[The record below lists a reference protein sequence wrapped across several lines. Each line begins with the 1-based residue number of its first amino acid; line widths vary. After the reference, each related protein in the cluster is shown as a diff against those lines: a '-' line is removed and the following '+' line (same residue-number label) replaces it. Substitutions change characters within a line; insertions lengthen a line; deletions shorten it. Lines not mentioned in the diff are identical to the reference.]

1 MTKTHT
7 YEDLLVYVEKL
18 EGRIKDLEEQVQ
30 ENESRTD
37 QLKSRFLSN
46 ISHEL
51 RTPMNAI
58 LGFSSLLN
66 DHQLPNTKREE
77 YMDHISQSS
86 ARLLDVVE
94 AMIDV
99 SMIETGQLKIRN
111 EECMINQ
118 VLTDIYHYFNIDRH
132 RSDKHHVALLL
143 NLGVKGDSFRIH
155 TDQFR
160 LHQVI
165 TGLLGNAFKYTD
177 KGIIEFG
184 YHVDQD
190 EEKITFFVTD
200 SGKGIQKQKFKQIFE
215 SFERGDDISKKLES
229 GVGLGLTLSKGI
241 IELMGGKIWVED
253 NVFKGS
259 TFKFFIPCKAIR
271 EMNSQ
276 DNPFSSNL
284 FIPRLSDL

>member
-18 EGRIKDLEEQVQ
+18 ETRIKDLEEQVK

-132 RSDKHHVALLL
+132 RSEKHHIALLL
-143 NLGVKGDSFRIH
+143 NLGVKGDNFRIH
-155 TDQFR
+155 TDQYR

-177 KGIIEFG
+177 KGIVEFG
-184 YHVDQD
+184 YHVDQ
-190 EEKITFFVTD
+190 EKERITFFVTD
-200 SGKGIQKQKFKQIFE
+200 SGKGIQKQRFKQIFE
-215 SFERGDDISKKLES
+215 SFESGEETGKKLDS

-284 FIPRLSDL
+284 FIA

>member
-1 MTKTHT
+1 MNTTQT
-7 YEDLLVYVEKL
+7 YEDLLAHIDKL
-18 EGRIKDLEEQVQ
+18 EHRIKDLETQ
-30 ENESRTD
+30 ENDNESRTD
-37 QLKSRFLSN
+37 QLKARFLSN

-77 YMDHISQSS
+77 YMDHINQSS
-86 ARLLDVVE
+86 ARLLNVVE

-99 SMIETGQLKIRN
+99 SLIETGQLMLRE
-111 EECMINQ
+111 EECNINQ

-132 RSDKHHVALLL
+132 RSERHHIALLL
-143 NLGVKGDSFRIH
+143 NLGVKGDDFKIH

-165 TGLLGNAFKYTD
+165 TSLLSNAFKFTD

-184 YHVDQD
+184 YHLDD
-190 EEKITFFVTD
+190 GEDKITFFVTD
-200 SGKGIQKQKFKQIFE
+200 SGKGILQEKLSQIFD
-215 SFERGDDISKKLES
+215 SFENDVETSKKLES

-253 NVFKGS
+253 NTFKGS
-259 TFKFFIPCKAIR
+259 TFKFFIPCKAFR
-271 EMNSQ
+271 EMSSQ
-276 DNPFSSNL
+276 LNQFSTNL
-284 FIPRLSDL
+284 FIA

>member
-1 MTKTHT
+1 MTETQT
-7 YEDLLVYVEKL
+7 YEELQAHIEKL
-18 EGRIKDLEEQVQ
+18 ENRIRDLEAQVR
-30 ENESRTD
+30 ENDSKTD

-77 YMDHISQSS
+77 YMVHINQSS
-86 ARLLDVVE
+86 AKLLNVVE

-99 SMIETGQLKIRN
+99 SLIETGQLKIRS
-111 EECMINQ
+111 EECLINQ
-118 VLTDIYHYFNIDRH
+118 VLTEIYHYFNIDRH
-132 RSDKHHVALLL
+132 RNERHHIALLL
-143 NLGVKGDSFRIH
+143 NTGIKDVNFKIN

-165 TGLLGNAFKYTD
+165 TNLLSNAFKYTE

-184 YHVDQD
+184 YQMS
-190 EEKITFFVTD
+190 EEEGNLTFFVTD
-200 SGKGIQKQKFKQIFE
+200 SGMGVLQNKYKQIFE
-215 SFERGDDISKKLES
+215 SFERGDESSKKLES

-241 IELMGGKIWVED
+241 IELMGGKIWVEN

-259 TFKFFIPCKAIR
+259 TFKFTISCKGNR

-276 DNPFSSNL
+276 QNPFSENL
-284 FIPRLSDL
+284 FIA

>member
-1 MTKTHT
+1 MTETQT
-7 YEDLLVYVEKL
+7 YEDLLAHIEKL
-18 EGRIKDLEEQVQ
+18 ESRIKDLEAEVHT
-30 ENESRTD
+30 NESKTD

-77 YMDHISQSS
+77 YMGHINQSS
-86 ARLLDVVE
+86 ARLLNVVE

-99 SMIETGQLKIRN
+99 SLIETGQLKIRG
-111 EECMINQ
+111 EECLVNQ

-132 RSDKHHVALLL
+132 RNERQHIALLL
-143 NLGVKGDSFRIH
+143 NMGVKDDDFKIN

-165 TGLLGNAFKYTD
+165 TNLLGNSFKYTE

-184 YHVDQD
+184 YHVD
-190 EEKITFFVTD
+190 EKEGNITFFVTD
-200 SGKGIQKQKFKQIFE
+200 SGKGIGHEKYKQIFD
-215 SFERGDDISKKLES
+215 SFERGDDAGRKLES

-259 TFKFFIPCKAIR
+259 TFKFFIPCKGIR

-276 DNPFSSNL
+276 PNPFSENL
-284 FIPRLSDL
+284 FIA

>member
-1 MTKTHT
+1 MKRTLT
-7 YEDLLVYVEKL
+7 YEDLLAYVEKL
-18 EGRIKDLEEQVQ
+18 EKRIKDLEAQV
-30 ENESRTD
+30 ETHETKTD
-37 QLKSRFLSN
+37 QLKAKFLSN

-66 DHQLPNTKREE
+66 DQRLPNTKREE
-77 YMDHISQSS
+77 YMDHINQSS
-86 ARLLDVVE
+86 ARLLNVVE

-99 SMIETGQLKIRN
+99 SLIQTGQLKLRV
-111 EECMINQ
+111 ESCSINKL
-118 VLTDIYHYFNIDRH
+118 LTDIYHFFNIDRH
-132 RSDKHHVALLL
+132 RNNRHHIALLL
-143 NLGVKGDSFRIH
+143 NLGSKTKDFRFY

-165 TGLLGNAFKYTD
+165 TSLLSNAFKYTE

-184 YHVDQD
+184 YEIEEKD
-190 EEKITFFVTD
+190 EKITFYVRD
-200 SGKGIQKQKFKQIFE
+200 SGMGVLLEKSKHIFE
-215 SFERGDDISKKLES
+215 SFEKGDEYEYGKNIDS

-241 IELMGGKIWVED
+241 IGLMGGDIWVEA

-259 TFKFFIPCKAIR
+259 TFKFNIPYKAVR

-276 DNPFSSNL
+276 SNPFKTNL
-284 FIPRLSDL
+284 FIA

>member
-1 MTKTHT
+1 MKKTLTYDELLAYVDKLEKRIQELEAQAEHHETKT
-7 YEDLLVYVEKL
+7 DA
-18 EGRIKDLEEQVQ
+18 
-30 ENESRTD
+30 
-37 QLKSRFLSN
+37 LKTKFLSN

-66 DHQLPNTKREE
+66 DQRLPNKKREE

-86 ARLLDVVE
+86 ARLLNVVE

-99 SMIETGQLKIRN
+99 SLIQTGQLKLR
-111 EECMINQ
+111 EESCSINQ
-118 VLTDIYHYFNIDRH
+118 LLTDIYHFFNIDRH
-132 RSDKHHVALLL
+132 RNNRHHIALLL
-143 NLGVKGDSFRIH
+143 NLGSKTEDFRFV

-165 TGLLGNAFKYTD
+165 TSLLSNAFKYTE

-184 YHVDQD
+184 YEL
-190 EEKITFFVTD
+190 EEEMKITFYVRD
-200 SGKGIQKQKFKQIFE
+200 SGKGVLQEKSRQIFE
-215 SFERGDDISKKLES
+215 SFEKGDEYEYGKGIDS

-241 IELMGGKIWVED
+241 IGLMGGEIWVEA

-259 TFKFFIPCKAIR
+259 TFKFSIPNKPVR
-271 EMNSQ
+271 EMKTQS
-276 DNPFSSNL
+276 NPFKASL
-284 FIPRLSDL
+284 FIA